1 MIELIILLWIAI
13 KLNAPV
19 WIHILLGIVALIKAV
34 AFGINLSKNNQTFGG
49 NHYGKDKC
57 SNCEYCITEDGD
69 KVCNNQNSEYY
80 SDYVEPEHVCLDYE
94 GKNNECD

>member
-1 MIELIILLWIAI
+1 MA
-13 KLNAPV
+13 
-19 WIHILLGIVALIKAV
+19 
-34 AFGINLSKNNQTFGG
+34 
-49 NHYGKDKC
+49 KDKC

-80 SDYVEPEHVCLDYE
+80 SDYVGPEHVCLDYE